1 MKKQPNRDHLDHQ
14 AAHLWQQYPQ
24 ANDVRAQQAFWAVY
38 DELLVKAKK
47 PAKTKLQPATIP
59 RPLAADNIDWSPLL
73 VQHLRGLSRQVTF
86 EDPKVVGCVLLLKI
100 VLFIG
105 IAFFG
110 LVTFVASSFVGFL
123 ITAVAGVLVWKGIKY
138 QSETV
143 YYTFDFEEQHIRC
156 VKKTVYSKTRKH
168 IIDLPVPYATIHQ
181 VQEKQDDGG
190 ISLINTSEQP
200 WIATSHTKFSKVNI
214 PAGITHLAEVR
225 GFLEAVAQHN
235 RQLNVRQKP

>member
-1 MKKQPNRDHLDHQ
+1 MRQQNRDHLDHQ
-14 AAHLWQQYPQ
+14 AANLWQQYPQ
-24 ANDVRAQQAFWAVY
+24 SNDERAHQAFWAVY
-38 DELLVKAKK
+38 EELLVKAKK
-47 PAKTKLQPATIP
+47 TAKTKLQPASVP
-59 RPLAADNIDWSPLL
+59 RPIATDNIDWSPLL
-73 VQHLRGLSRQVTF
+73 AQHLRGLSRQVTF

-110 LVTFVASSFVGFL
+110 LVTFVASSFFGFL

-143 YYTFDFEEQHIRC
+143 YYTFDFEEQYIRC
-156 VKKTVYSKTRKH
+156 VKKTVYSKTRKQ
-168 IIDLPVPYATIHQ
+168 IIDLSVPYATIHQ

-190 ISLINTSEQP
+190 ISLINTSELP
-200 WIATSHTKFSKVNI
+200 WVATSHAKFAKVNI

-235 RQLNVRQKP
+235 CQLNVRQKP